1 MLEYCQGQLS
11 SIRYQE
17 QNVTIALDIRQT
29 PTGELQIDLNQ
40 VDALDKTMLMFG
52 ETAAG

>member
-1 MLEYCQGQLS
+1 MNLIIPKDYKP
-11 SIRYQE
+11 
-17 QNVTIALDIRQT
+17 ALDIRQT